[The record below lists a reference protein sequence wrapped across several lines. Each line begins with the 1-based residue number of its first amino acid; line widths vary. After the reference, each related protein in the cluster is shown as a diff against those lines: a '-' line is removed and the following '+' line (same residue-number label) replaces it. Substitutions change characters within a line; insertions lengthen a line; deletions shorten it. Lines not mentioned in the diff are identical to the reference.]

1 MSIRVAIRHST
12 HYLFDRPVALSP
24 HVLRLRPAAHT
35 RTPITAYSLNVE
47 PREHFLNW
55 QQDPWN
61 NYLARLVFPN
71 KAREL
76 KFDVEVIADMVAI
89 NPFDFF
95 LEGEATHYPFTY
107 AEDQRADLAPY
118 LAIEEAGPKLTAWLA
133 TVKRERA
140 TTNDFLVELNQR
152 LAADID
158 YIVRLEPGVQN
169 CEETL
174 GRRRG
179 SCRDSAW
186 LLAQILRHLG
196 LASRFVSGYL
206 VQLVAD
212 QAALDGPSGPTAD
225 FSDLHAWTEVFLPG
239 AGWVGLDPTSG
250 LFAAEGHIPLAAT
263 AHYGQAAPVEGA
275 TDECEVEFSY
285 SNTVVRIHEDPRV
298 TLPYSEATWSRIDAL
313 GEQVDAVLAAGDV
326 RLTMGGEP
334 TFVSIDDFES
344 PQWTIAAD
352 GADKRAAAEVL
363 VERLKRHYAPGGLL
377 HHGLGKWYP
386 GEPLPRWALSVFWRR
401 DGEALWADPALLA
414 ALSRK
419 TAPVARGADAR
430 FAAGLAKRLGLA
442 QQYVQTAFEDTF
454 YYLWREGTLP
464 LDVDPTDARLM
475 EALERE
481 RLRRL
486 FDGELNQ
493 PAGYV
498 LPLACS
504 TDGAWASGVWPLRR
518 GHLFLIPGDSPLGL
532 RLPTQSLPAAPES
545 KEEALAPVDPF
556 APIQPL
562 QPRRAL
568 PSVPGPQ
575 RLVAQRSAV
584 ARARAREDGVV
595 HTALCTEIRDGR
607 LHVFLPPLT
616 RLEDYVELIHAIEA
630 TAAELAQPVVI
641 EGYEAPRDPRL
652 ELLQITP
659 DPGVIEVN
667 IHPAR
672 DWTGMKETTTT
683 LYEEARQARLA
694 TEKFMLDGR
703 HTGTGGGNHVTL
715 GGPTPADSP
724 VIRRPHLL
732 KSLITYWQN
741 HPALSYMFSGLFIG
755 PTSQAPRVDEARDD
769 RLLEL
774 ETALSQVSAGNSDL
788 PPWMIDR
795 VLRNQMV
802 DLTGNTHRAEF
813 CIDKLYSPD
822 HAGGR
827 RGLVE
832 FRAFEM
838 PPHARMS
845 LTQMLLMRALVAQ
858 FWDTPYERK
867 LIRWGTALHDRYLL
881 PWFVWNDFSEV
892 IDDLNRGGFA
902 FERSWYLPFFE
913 FRFPRFG
920 SIAHRGVELTLR
932 TALEPWHVL
941 GEESSAGGTARYVDS
956 SVERLQVELTGF
968 IPERYS
974 VTCNGYPVPLQ
985 PTGVRGNYV
994 GGVRFKAWNPPSGM
1008 HPTIGTHNPLT
1019 FDLVDRDNERVIGG
1033 CRYHVTHPGGRHYD
1047 SYPVNAREAEARRLA
1062 RFETLGH
1069 TAGRFRWRDAHLS
1082 PEMPFTL
1089 DLRRCPVIDD

>member
-12 HYLFDRPVALSP
+12 HYLFDRPVSLSP

-95 LEGEATHYPFTY
+95 LEGDATHYPFTY
-107 AEDQRADLAPY
+107 AEDQLSDLAPY
-118 LAIEEAGPKLTAWLA
+118 LAIEEAGPRLRAWLA
-133 TVKRERA
+133 TVGRERE
-140 TTNDFLVELNQR
+140 TTNDFLVALNQR

-158 YIVRLEPGVQN
+158 YIVRLEPGVQT

-174 GRRRG
+174 ERRRG

-212 QAALDGPSGPTAD
+212 QPALDGPSGPTAD
-225 FSDLHAWTEVFLPG
+225 FSDLHAWTEVYLPG

-275 TDECEVEFSY
+275 TDHCEVEFSY

-298 TLPYSEATWSRIDAL
+298 TLPYSDNTWARIDAL
-313 GEQVDAVLAAGDV
+313 GHHVDNVLAAGDV

-401 DGEALWADPALLA
+401 DGEPLWADPALLA
-414 ALSRK
+414 ALSR
-419 TAPVARGADAR
+419 TNAPVVRGADAR
-430 FAAGLAKRLGLA
+430 FAAALAQRLGLA
-442 QQYVQTAFEDTF
+442 QQFVQTAFEDTY
-454 YYLWREGTLP
+454 YYLWKEGTLP
-464 LDVDPTDARLM
+464 LDVDPTDVRLAD
-475 EALERE
+475 ALERE

-486 FDGELNQ
+486 FDGALNQ

-498 LPLACS
+498 LPLTRS
-504 TDGAWASGVWPLRR
+504 SDGHWVSGVWPLRR

-532 RLPTQSLPAAPES
+532 RLPTQSLPAAPERAA
-545 KEEALAPVDPF
+545 ETLPPTDPF
-556 APIQPL
+556 APAQPL
-562 QPRRAL
+562 QPRHWLLHA
-568 PSVPGPQ
+568 PGQQ
-575 RLVAQRSAV
+575 RLVGQRSA
-584 ARARAREDGVV
+584 AARAREDSVV
-595 HTALCTEIRDGR
+595 RTALCTEVRDGR

-616 RLEDYVELIHAIEA
+616 RLEDYVELIHAVEA
-630 TAAELAQPVVI
+630 TAADLSQPVVI

-672 DWTGMKETTTT
+672 DWAGMIETTTT
-683 LYEEARQARLA
+683 LYEESRQARLA

-724 VIRRPHLL
+724 MLRRPHLL
-732 KSLITYWQN
+732 KSLISYWQN
-741 HPALSYMFSGLFIG
+741 HPALSYLFSGLFIG

-769 RLLEL
+769 RLQEL
-774 ETALSQVSAGNSDL
+774 ETALSQIPTAGDDL
-788 PPWMIDR
+788 PPWLIDR
-795 VLRNQMV
+795 VLRNQLV

-867 LIRWGTALHDRYLL
+867 LIRWGTALHDRYML

-892 IDDLNRGGFA
+892 IDDLNRAGFA
-902 FERSWYLPFFE
+902 FEHTWYLPFFE

-920 SIAHRGVELTLR
+920 SIAHQGMELTLR

-941 GEESSAGGTARYVDS
+941 GEESGAGGTARYVDS

-968 IPERYS
+968 IPERYA

-985 PTGVRGNYV
+985 PTGVRGCFV

-1008 HPTIGTHNPLT
+1008 HPTIETHNPLT
-1019 FDLVDRDNERVIGG
+1019 FDLVDRHNERSIGG

-1069 TAGRFRWRDAHLS
+1069 TPGGYRWRESYLS
-1082 PEMPFTL
+1082 PDMPFTL
-1089 DLRRCPVIDD
+1089 DLRRCPPLAD